1 MTMHS
6 LRGGVSS
13 FAFLAAIIIMMSTLF
28 SAQAARAA
36 DTNAAQAFVQQK
48 IDRANGLLDD
58 PSLSAEQRRTGF
70 GQLLRSM
77 TDTRRIAMFALGQYA
92 SGAMPEQLSAFQNA
106 FADYALTAYESRLDG
121 LKGGRIEVTGTTMRS
136 PDDFIVN
143 AKIIRSKETENHE
156 PLKIAMRVRA
166 LPDGSLVMTD
176 MQFEGVW
183 LAISER
189 ADFTAFLQ
197 QHGGDI
203 AALTSSLRAKAQTMS
218 SAAEGSRQ
226 AG

>member
-1 MTMHS
+1 MHS
-6 LRGGVSS
+6 LRTRVSS
-13 FAFLAAIIIMMSTLF
+13 FSFVAAIMIIMSTVF
-28 SAQAARAA
+28 CAQAARAA
-36 DTNAAQAFVQQK
+36 DASAAQAFVQQN
-48 IDRANGLLDD
+48 IDRANALLGDA
-58 PSLSAEQRRTGF
+58 SLSADHRRTGF

-92 SGAMPEQLSAFQNA
+92 NGAMPEQLGAFQNA
-106 FADYALTAYESRLDG
+106 FADYAVTAYEARLDG
-121 LKGGRIEVTGTTMRS
+121 LKGGRIEVTGTAMRG

-143 AKIIRSKETENHE
+143 AKIIKSMETENRE

-166 LPDGSLVMTD
+166 LPDGSLIMTD
-176 MQFEGVW
+176 MQFEGIW

-203 AALTSSLRAKAQTMS
+203 AALTSSLRAKTQTMS
-218 SAAEGSRQ
+218 SAAAGSRQ